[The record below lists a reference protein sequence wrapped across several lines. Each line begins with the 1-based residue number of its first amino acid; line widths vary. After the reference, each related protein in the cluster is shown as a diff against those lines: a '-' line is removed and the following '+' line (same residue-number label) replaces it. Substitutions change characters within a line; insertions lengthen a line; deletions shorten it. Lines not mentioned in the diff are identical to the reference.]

1 MKKNAKKVCKWD
13 DFSELP
19 VNPDGTPRTFYG
31 RWNIP
36 SPFTT
41 FPRNK
46 FDYQGRV
53 VLFDTVANV
62 FYNFSFGTGDNLDDE
77 DTDEGFDDYFMV
89 DSWEWDEKTRLAD
102 IFNEI
107 RMGVDM
113 EEVDG
118 IDEIDGGQL
127 LIKRKEFGD
136 SGDIRTYIP
145 ACLEFGGYYGD
156 ISRDT
161 KPEDYYKTLIH
172 VHSED

>member
-1 MKKNAKKVCKWD
+1 MKKNKKVCKWD
-13 DFSELP
+13 DFSKLP
-19 VNPDGTPRTFYG
+19 VNPNGTPRTFYG

-41 FPRNK
+41 FPRNM

-53 VLFDTVANV
+53 VLFDTNNNV
-62 FYNFSFGTGDNLDDE
+62 FYDFAFGTGDNLDDE
-77 DTDEGFDDYFMV
+77 DRDGGFDDYFMTGF
-89 DSWEWDEKTRLAD
+89 WEWDEKTCLAD
-102 IFNEI
+102 IFSAI
-107 RMGVDM
+107 RRGIDM

-127 LIKRKEFGD
+127 LIKRKKYGD

-145 ACLEFGGYYGD
+145 ACLEFSGYFT
-156 ISRDT
+156 RDM
-161 KPEDYYKTLIH
+161 KPEDYFKTLIH